1 MSTKYEDVELKKY
14 PYLGFSPNLLEYFL
28 IIGYDNTVV
37 QKEILPGIDEA
48 SKNKI
53 EKSFNEIMQSSEPK
67 VFSEYKSPQIPTILN
82 SISSDYDQGML
93 ANDIIINLSFPDPPS
108 IYYSGID
115 NNQFEPNS
123 YSVVFFLNGDTIE
136 SNSKTLYHGY
146 TYVFYECTSS
156 KTNKKVFIP
165 KAFCIISQYPF
176 FCLFNSICREVFKS
190 FRNDKLEIPV
200 EILLY
205 NIVNFTPSPI
215 NFPLSLNLFPY
226 LELSTYARNIKN
238 DSFNKQDS
246 KEDSMRQSLLSF
258 ESNFPMINPLPS
270 VSNLNQPQIPVL
282 NQLSGYPI
290 FDFNL
295 SEIFNILPIPTMVEV
310 LIFNLLEC
318 EMLFFSKN
326 IEVLNLVMYIISSLS
341 YPCNDSI
348 YLWHI
353 VSVSKNEIVNQ
364 TGNSQFVGRP
374 FSSMLGVNCTYN
386 PEINTLSIYNTHF
399 IVDLDNKKLILKYK
413 NEEDEDEDASDVE
426 KIKKLREYIKKILEE
441 RRVKSGFLEKIIKEL
456 VTELNVISKK
466 VIHSSYN
473 HGNQTIPKFFVT
485 ENNNLILNKNI
496 QETFYN
502 FVLNIL
508 RKYSSFY
515 SLTSIN
521 DKDGLKE
528 TSLEVEGRVN
538 ISDNEQ
544 LNQSNPSANELNNSA
559 GLVNISNGN
568 NSLSNNSDISNE
580 DNEVNN
586 DIIKSNKP
594 YFLKYH
600 KSVKHFA
607 EEEKYFCYLFKN
619 SVKFTNY
626 VAQFLKNYSCMAL
639 FKIPLI
645 FSEEFI
651 GLKNI
656 DAELFK
662 THFFDIM
669 DKFYTKGTS
678 SANDSYSLNSSFGS
692 VGNSFV
698 SPQNLNV
705 KKVNFYQFFIYYE
718 QQLKKYFHEEVL
730 TCPNIKITV
739 TKAFKS
745 SKYTYKYKVVELD
758 KNILI
763 KYIYHLSN
771 LSKDKLEEIFPS
783 IEIQKGNTINTIKA
797 RDIQNSIER
806 SIIDYKT
813 VTTRELLIYSILL
826 NICICAENVDSEMDI
841 ENIFKLIEKEKY
853 CMRKYLSML
862 LSMFYRLAER
872 KININKNANID
883 LEFRCFHKTL
893 NYLKKNKVLP
903 DQQMMIS
910 IELFALLE
918 KEKMTDSNK
927 DDVDNDFEIAVK
939 ETPISVSEYTIF
951 LKNNFC
957 KDGSQKVE
965 NFLKLSVNMDYDGN
979 LKLECDKCNE
989 IISPSITLQ
998 LLNSFPNKYV
1008 DFYSPKKI
1016 YNESMRLCMGF
1027 FPEMD
1032 KGYLELDVMEN
1043 LLINLIFYIDNMKD
1057 LEKSI
1062 SKLLF
1067 KFYKKLKVFLPQ
1079 KNQ

>member
-28 IIGYDNTVV
+28 IIGYDSTVV
-37 QKEILPGIDEA
+37 QKEIIPGIEEV

-67 VFSEYKSPQIPTILN
+67 VFSEYKSSQIPTILN
-82 SISSDYDQGML
+82 SISSDYDQEML

-108 IYYSGID
+108 IYYSSMD
-115 NNQFEPNS
+115 NNQYEPNS
-123 YSVVFFLNGDTIE
+123 YSVVFFLNGDTVE
-136 SNSKTLYHGY
+136 SQSKTLYHGY
-146 TYVFYECTSS
+146 TYVFYECTTT

-190 FRNDKLEIPV
+190 FRSDKLEIPV

-215 NFPLSLNLFPY
+215 NYPLSLNMFPN
-226 LELSTYARNIKN
+226 LELSIYARNAKN
-238 DSFNKQDS
+238 DSFNKQ
-246 KEDSMRQSLLSF
+246 EQMRQSLLNF
-258 ESNFPMINPLPS
+258 DPNFPMINPLPP
-270 VSNLNQPQIPVL
+270 NNPNQPSIPVL

-374 FSSMLGVNCTYN
+374 FASMLGVNCTYT
-386 PEINTLSIYNTHF
+386 PDINTLSIYNTHF

-413 NEEDEDEDASDVE
+413 SEEDEEDEASDVE

-441 RRVKSGFLEKIIKEL
+441 RRVKSAFLEKIIKDL
-456 VTELNVISKK
+456 VTELNLISKK
-466 VIHSSYN
+466 VIYSSYN
-473 HGNQTIPKFFVT
+473 HGSQTIPKFFVT

-521 DKDGLKE
+521 DKEGLKE
-528 TSLEVEGRVN
+528 SSLEEEGKVN
-538 ISDNEQ
+538 VSGDDR
-544 LNQSNPSANELNNSA
+544 LNQSSPSANEGLNNTS
-559 GLVNISNGN
+559 GMMNVSNVNTSMT
-568 NSLSNNSDISNE
+568 NNSDISSE
-580 DNEVNN
+580 DN
-586 DIIKSNKP
+586 DINGDSIKNNKP

-600 KSVKHFA
+600 KNVKHFA
-607 EEEKYFCYLFKN
+607 EEEKFFCYLFKN

-669 DKFYTKGTS
+669 DKFYTKGAS
-678 SANDSYSLNSSFGS
+678 SANDSYSLNSSDGS
-692 VGNSFV
+692 SGNSIAP
-698 SPQNLNV
+698 PQNVNV
-705 KKVNFYQFFIYYE
+705 KTVNFYQFFIYYE
-718 QQLKKYFHEEVL
+718 KNLKKYIHEEVL
-730 TCPNIKITV
+730 ACPNIKINA

-745 SKYTYKYKVVELD
+745 SKYTYKYKNVELD
-758 KNILI
+758 KNILM
-763 KYIYHLSN
+763 KYIYHLTN
-771 LSKDKLEEIFPS
+771 LTKDKLEEIFPS
-783 IEIQKGNTINTIKA
+783 IEIQKGNTINVIKA

-806 SIIDYKT
+806 AIIDYKT

-826 NICICAENVDSEMDI
+826 NICMCAEIIDNEQDI

-862 LSMFYRLAER
+862 LSVFYRLAER
-872 KININKNANID
+872 KINLDKNANLD
-883 LEFRCFHKTL
+883 LEFKCFHNTL
-893 NYLKKNKVLP
+893 NYLKKNKVIP
-903 DQQMMIS
+903 DQQMMVS

-918 KEKMTDSNK
+918 KEKMNDNEEL
-927 DDVDNDFEIAVK
+927 DNDFEIAVK
-939 ETPISVSEYTIF
+939 EEGKPKGEYTTF

-957 KDGSQKVE
+957 RDGTQKVE

-989 IISPSITLQ
+989 VITPSIILQ
-998 LLNSFPNKYV
+998 IKNIMPNRYA
-1008 DFYSPKKI
+1008 DFFSPKKI
-1016 YNESMRLCMGF
+1016 YNESMRLCMSF
-1027 FPEMD
+1027 FPEMQ
-1032 KGYLELDVMEN
+1032 KEYLELEVMEN
-1043 LLINLIFYIDNMKD
+1043 VLINLIFYIDNKKD
-1057 LEKSI
+1057 LEKSV
-1062 SKLLF
+1062 SELLF
-1067 KFYKKLKVFLPQ
+1067 KFYKNLKVYLSPKKQ
-1079 KNQ
+1079 